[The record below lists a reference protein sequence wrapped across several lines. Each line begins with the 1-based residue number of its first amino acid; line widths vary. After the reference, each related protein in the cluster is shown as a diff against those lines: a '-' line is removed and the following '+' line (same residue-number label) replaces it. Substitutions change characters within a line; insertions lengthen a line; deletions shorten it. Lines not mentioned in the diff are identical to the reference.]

1 MGKVKKLLCRLG
13 MQAVSSDFN
22 LVYPNSYLPVVTDG
36 ILLGYVAPELAA

>member
-1 MGKVKKLLCRLG
+1 